1 MKTQKFTLEIEED
14 EEITLG
20 LVRLVKEIPD
30 YEIFF
35 HLNKLNQFQF
45 KRIKDLI
52 IRGQYFDYFY
62 PRFETF
68 HHDSKIC
75 IHVIANRSY
84 CSIQKKTSSEL
95 FINEDET
102 RFLLEKFQDVDY
114 LIKTSEPFGDFS
126 VILLPENLL
135 FQIQNFQLSPK
146 EELYQL
152 IQYYD

>member
-1 MKTQKFTLEIEED
+1 MKPQKFTLEIEED

-20 LVRLVKEIPD
+20 LVRLVKDIPD
-30 YEIFF
+30 YELFF
-35 HLNKLNQFQF
+35 HLNQLNQFQF

-52 IRGQYFDYFY
+52 IRGQYYDYYY
-62 PRFETF
+62 PRFEAF

-75 IHVIANRSY
+75 IHFIANRSDH
-84 CSIQKKTSSEL
+84 SIQKKTSTEL
-95 FINEDET
+95 FTNEGET
-102 RFLLEKFQDVDY
+102 HHLLGKFQDVDY

-126 VILLPENLL
+126 VILHPENLL

-146 EELYQL
+146 EELYEL